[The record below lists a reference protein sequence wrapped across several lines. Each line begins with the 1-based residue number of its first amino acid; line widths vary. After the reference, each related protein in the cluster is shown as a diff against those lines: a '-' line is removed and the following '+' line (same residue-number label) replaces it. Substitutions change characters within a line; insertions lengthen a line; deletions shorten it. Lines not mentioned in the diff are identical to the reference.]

1 MTTAIE
7 NDAAEGTTNEQQ
19 DWSEDRA
26 AEEMLRRFKG
36 PDAKE
41 PSGEKDSEA
50 KPERAPKPAAD
61 DEDSAEEPE
70 TDAADDEGEEGD
82 DETTEQERKYADD
95 GAYIKIKVGDEEQEF
110 SVKSLARLAGQEAAL
125 TKKSMEVAETRK
137 TVEATQHRNTAA
149 TAALLERARQRF
161 EPYANLDFNLLA
173 SQLPAEDYTALRQSA
188 QAAYEDVQFLEGN
201 LDGFMQAIQAQ
212 QRTDHQVRATECL
225 KTLQGPTDKGGIEGF
240 SPKLYDEIRSY
251 AVSIGAPADRVD
263 NLVDPWAIRMIHD
276 AMLYARGKDK
286 AAVKTVKIN
295 KTPKKIVKT
304 TSSPTSQKGGGGQ
317 AKAKQAMA
325 RLAQSGSTDD
335 AAEALLARWGAR
347 TSDD

>member
-1 MTTAIE
+1 MAIE
-7 NDAAEGTTNEQQ
+7 NDATESTTNDTQ
-19 DWSEDRA
+19 DWSEDQA

-36 PDAKE
+36 SDADK
-41 PSGEKDSEA
+41 PSDEKDSEA
-50 KPERAPKPAAD
+50 KPERAPETTDD
-61 DEDSAEEPE
+61 DEDSADEQPE
-70 TDAADDEGEEGD
+70 TDGDDEAVEEGD
-82 DETTEQERKYADD
+82 DEAPAETLV
-95 GAYIKIKVGDEEQEF
+95 KIKVGEEEHEVPV
-110 SVKSLARLAGQEAAL
+110 SKLTRLYGQEAAL

-188 QAAYEDVQFLEGN
+188 QAAYEDVQFLEHN
-201 LDGFMQAIQAQ
+201 LDGFMQAIQTQ
-212 QRTDHQVRATECL
+212 QQADYKAKAVECL

-240 SPKLYDEIRSY
+240 SPKLYDEIRSF
-251 AVSIGAPADRVD
+251 AVTTGAPADRID
-263 NLVDPWAIRMIHD
+263 NLVDPWAIRMLHD

-286 AAVKTVKIN
+286 AGVKTVKVN

-304 TSSPTSQKGGGGQ
+304 TTSPTSQKGGGG
-317 AKAKQAMA
+317 ATKAKQAMA

-335 AAEALLARWGAR
+335 AAEAMLARWGAR
-347 TSDD
+347 NSDD

>member
-1 MTTAIE
+1 MAIE
-7 NDAAEGTTNEQQ
+7 NDATESTTNDDAQ
-19 DWSEDRA
+19 DWSEDQA

-41 PSGEKDSEA
+41 PSGEKKDEA
-50 KPERAPKPAAD
+50 KPERAPETAD
-61 DEDSAEEPE
+61 DDETSAEEPE
-70 TDAADDEGEEGD
+70 DDGADEQDEGD
-82 DETTEQERKYADD
+82 DEAPAETLV
-95 GAYIKIKVGDEEQEF
+95 KIKVGEEEHEVPV
-110 SVKSLARLAGQEAAL
+110 SKLTRLYGQEAAL

-188 QAAYEDVQFLEGN
+188 QAAYEDVQFLEHN
-201 LDGFMQAIQAQ
+201 LDGFMQAIQTQ
-212 QRTDHQVRATECL
+212 QQADYKAKAVECL

-240 SPKLYDEIRSY
+240 SPKLYDEIRSF
-251 AVSIGAPADRVD
+251 AVTTGAPADRID
-263 NLVDPWAIRMIHD
+263 NLVDPWAIRMLHD

-286 AAVKTVKIN
+286 AGVKTVKVN

-304 TSSPTSQKGGGGQ
+304 TTSPTSQKGGG
-317 AKAKQAMA
+317 ATKAKQAMA
-325 RLAQSGSTDD
+325 RLAQTGSTDD
-335 AAEALLARWGAR
+335 AAEAMLARWGAR
-347 TSDD
+347 NSDD